1 MATGRNDPCPCGSG
15 KKFKHCHEG
24 KKSISKGMIALL
36 AGIAAVAAV
45 GIIASITDRT
55 PAGTSPAPAAA
66 ANPNPM
72 SPGKPQPPGPVPAGK
87 VWSVEHGHWHDIN
100 PAAGAQPGAQPPGGR
115 QTIQIGNPPAG
126 TAKAPVPQPPGPV
139 PAGKVW
145 SPEHGHWHD
154 APR

>member
-24 KKSISKGMIALL
+24 KKSISKGMIALFV
-36 AGIAAVAAV
+36 AVAAVAAI
-45 GIIASITDRT
+45 GIFAMVSDRT
-55 PAGTSPAPAAA
+55 PTRPSPAAAA

-72 SPGKPQPPGPVPAGK
+72 NPGAKQPPGPAPAGK
-87 VWSVEHGHWHDIN
+87 VWSEEHGHWHDVN
-100 PAAGAQPGAQPPGGR
+100 PAAGAQPPAGR
-115 QTIQIGNPPAG
+115 QTINIGTPP
-126 TAKAPVPQPPGPV
+126 TAKAPVPQPPGPA